1 MTYFI
6 TPEALATEIRN
17 LREMLEVRLGD
28 NEKAIGLARTLME
41 DRMSGF
47 PGQFVLKGEINTDLA
62 EMKINLKNFKEDI
75 ARLKECQAVVAEKA
89 SHFSVIIAYT
99 IAITGLILSLVGLML
114 RDAKI

>member
-28 NEKAIGLARTLME
+28 NEKAINLARTLME

-62 EMKINLKNFKEDI
+62 EIKVNLKNFKEDI

-89 SHFSVIIAYT
+89 SHFSVVIAYT
-99 IAITGLILSLVGLML
+99 IAIIGLLFSLVGIML
-114 RDAKI
+114 RAAKI